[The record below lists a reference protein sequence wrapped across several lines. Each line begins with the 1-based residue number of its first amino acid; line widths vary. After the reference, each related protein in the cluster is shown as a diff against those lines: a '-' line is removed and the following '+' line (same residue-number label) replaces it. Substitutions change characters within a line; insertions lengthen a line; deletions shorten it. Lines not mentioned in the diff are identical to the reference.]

1 MKELRKRYICKM
13 EQNNSQQE
21 SIIFHRIVIVK
32 LILVNI
38 ICLCQKIDKM
48 IKSYTLDTIKLL
60 NCAEK

>member
-21 SIIFHRIVIVK
+21 SIIFLRIVMVK

-38 ICLCQKIDKM
+38 IYLCQKIDKM
-48 IKSYTLDTIKLL
+48 IKSYTLDTFKLF
-60 NCAEK
+60 